1 MKDWIPEREFK
12 KADFTYNA
20 KKNVSEKIQSNAKI
34 VKPYQFPRIEELN
47 AKKNPSK
54 QLQNTSI
61 PKETPPGAKKSVRDQ
76 LKEMMELLV
85 KSNLQASADIL
96 RKWYWEKSE
105 QTNKKIFV
113 ILRSL
118 SKNMLIEL
126 FQFFTLM
133 ERQQLI
139 EIYKKNYPL
148 TTTEILTNRNQ
159 FIQFLQELA

>member
-61 PKETPPGAKKSVRDQ
+61 PKETPPGAKKKRSRSTKRNDGTFS
-76 LKEMMELLV
+76 KI
-85 KSNLQASADIL
+85 KPASFCRHPKKMVL
-96 RKWYWEKSE
+96 EKKR
-105 QTNKKIFV
+105 TN
-113 ILRSL
+113 
-118 SKNMLIEL
+118 
-126 FQFFTLM
+126 
-133 ERQQLI
+133 QQKDFC
-139 EIYKKNYPL
+139 YL
-148 TTTEILTNRNQ
+148 TKP
-159 FIQFLQELA
+159 